1 MFKKYK
7 NYYCMLRTFDGKYTF
22 AIKKRGNGYNTLYS
36 LMVMKENRRL
46 NTIKELLCFAY
57 YYPWYKD
64 LCYTNSPE
72 MISYVF
78 GRYKGTTEVIDIYKY
93 KEEFT
98 KIMNIYEYIMDKNV
112 VNRSSY
118 IRFKN
123 ILNIYFEYRDK
134 INEILPYL

>member
-1 MFKKYK
+1 
-7 NYYCMLRTFDGKYTF
+7 MLKTFDGKYTF
-22 AIKKRGNGYNTLYS
+22 AIKNRGYGCNTLYT
-36 LMVMKENRRL
+36 LVIIKENRRQ

-57 YYPWYKD
+57 YYPWFKD
-64 LCYTNSPE
+64 LCCTNLPE
-72 MISYVF
+72 MISCVF
-78 GRYKGTTEVIDIYKY
+78 GRYKSTTEVIDIYKY

-112 VNRSSY
+112 VNGKSY

-123 ILNIYFEYRDK
+123 IVNIYFEYRNK